1 MSGNAIVIVAIVL
14 LIALSGVM
22 ALSETAF
29 VRVSRIRLMNLAE
42 EGDKRADRLLRLLE
56 HPEQTL
62 NSVLLVL
69 LACQMVS
76 ATLLGTLLEPSFG
89 TIGVFIGIVLEIT
102 VVFTFAEVAPKTFAV
117 VCANVSMS

>member
-1 MSGNAIVIVAIVL
+1 
-14 LIALSGVM
+14 M
-22 ALSETAF
+22 ALAETAF
-29 VRVSRIRLMNLAE
+29 VRISRIRLMNLAD
-42 EGDKRADRLLRLLE
+42 EGDKRAERLLRLLE

-69 LACQMVS
+69 LACQMIS

-89 TIGVFIGIVLEIT
+89 AFGVFVGIVFEIT

-117 VCANVSMS
+117 QHADRAAMAAPRVLALLTRLSPTRIPT